1 MFSFLCSTKLISAQ
15 IDNPQPTPAASSEFV
30 SLSILWS
37 VTLREIEN
45 EQVQKKSSGKFL
57 PTLKSCTRLPTY
69 SYSSS

>member
-15 IDNPQPTPAASSEFV
+15 IDNPRPTPAESSEFV

-45 EQVQKKSSGKFL
+45 EQVQKNPQVNFSPL
-57 PTLKSCTRLPTY
+57 
-69 SYSSS
+69 